1 MVVSWPDILI
11 GAILLI
17 GALKG
22 YKRGLISEIGGF
34 IAIVL
39 AFWSALHYNGAFD
52 APVATYTHAAT
63 GSAHVI
69 AMVVFGIAIYL
80 ILLALSIALGVFAKM
95 PVLGVIN
102 NVLGTPIGLVK
113 AAVLIWAII
122 YVALFF
128 PLSADVRAD
137 LRQSQLV
144 KIATQPNAQI
154 DAAVI
159 STMPWFARPFVQ
171 SFLKSHR
178 V

>member
-1 MVVSWPDILI
+1 MIVWPDVVIA
-11 GAILLI
+11 AILLI

-22 YKRGLISEIGGF
+22 FKRGLISEIGGF

-52 APVATYTHAAT
+52 AAAQSVTKATP

-69 AMVVFGIAIYL
+69 GMIAFGIAIYL
-80 ILLALSIALGVFAKM
+80 ILVALSIALGTFAKL
-95 PVLGVIN
+95 PILGVAN
-102 NVLGTPIGLVK
+102 NVLGVPVGILK
-113 AAVLIWAII
+113 AAVLVWAII

-128 PLSADVRAD
+128 PLSSDVRHD
-137 LRQSQLV
+137 LAQSTLV
-144 KIATQPNAQI
+144 HVATTPNATI
-154 DAAVI
+154 DDAVV

-171 SFLKSHR
+171 GFLKSHR

>member
-1 MVVSWPDILI
+1 MTWPDILI
-11 GAILLI
+11 VAILII

-22 YKRGLISEIGGF
+22 YKRGLVSEIGGF

-52 APVATYTHAAT
+52 SWVQSLTKTT
-63 GSAHVI
+63 SGSAHVI
-69 AMVVFGIAIYL
+69 GMIAFGIAIYL
-80 ILLALSIALGVFAKM
+80 VLLALSLALGIFVKLPFIGIADNILGI
-95 PVLGVIN
+95 PVGI
-102 NVLGTPIGLVK
+102 VK
-113 AAVLIWAII
+113 AAVLVWAVI
-122 YVALFF
+122 YIALFF

-137 LRQSQLV
+137 LRQSSLV
-144 KIATQPNAQI
+144 HVATQPNDKI

-159 STMPWFARPFVQ
+159 STMPWFARPFVA

>member
-1 MVVSWPDILI
+1 MTWPDILI

-17 GALKG
+17 GMLKG
-22 YKRGLISEIGGF
+22 FKRGLISEIGGF

-39 AFWSALHYNGAFD
+39 AFWSAVHYNGAFD
-52 APVATYTHAAT
+52 SQVGSITHTAP

-69 AMVVFGIAIYL
+69 ALVAFGIAIYL

-95 PVLGVIN
+95 PVLGVLN
-102 NVLGTPIGLVK
+102 NILGAPIGFIK
-113 AAVLIWAII
+113 AAVLVWAII

-128 PLSADVRAD
+128 PLSRDVRAD
-137 LRQSQLV
+137 LRRSQLV
-144 KIATQPNAQI
+144 HIATEPNAQI
-154 DAAVI
+154 DAAVV
-159 STMPWFARPFVQ
+159 STMPFFARPFVE